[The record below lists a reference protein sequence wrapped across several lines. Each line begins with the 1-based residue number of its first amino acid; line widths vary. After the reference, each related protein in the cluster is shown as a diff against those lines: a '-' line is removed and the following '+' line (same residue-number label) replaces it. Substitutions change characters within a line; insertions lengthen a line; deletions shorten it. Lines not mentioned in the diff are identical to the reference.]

1 MIEDF
6 RIASLCGTLSVNRQL
21 QYGGNGMEMF
31 EVVLAGIIAPAAL
44 VLIWGRACRVTTGG
58 LAPGMVVSGIGSLA
72 VAAVVAHFVVEPGVT
87 MASRYWTVLPALP
100 MIQLVA
106 TVLLAEAL
114 KIWSL
119 RWSLDVTD
127 DLTWRRFAI
136 LAGWTGAGFAAAETC
151 LHVFRHGDDAMLLR
165 SLAIAPLHVLNAIIG
180 AALLWRGVQHG
191 SRLMTIAA
199 IGVSAGLHVLFTWL
213 AAGDVLGGWGIPVAV
228 LAMLVPSAM
237 LLVRPDNHRKAT
249 PVRKIPCNMA
259 YEEIGI
265 TD

>member
-1 MIEDF
+1 
-6 RIASLCGTLSVNRQL
+6 
-21 QYGGNGMEMF
+21 MEMF

-72 VAAVVAHFVVEPGVT
+72 VAAVIAYFVVEPLVT
-87 MASRYWTVLPALP
+87 MVSRHWTVLPALP
-100 MIQLVA
+100 LIQVVV
-106 TVLLAEAL
+106 TVLLAEGL

-119 RWSLDVTD
+119 HWSLVVTD

-136 LAGWTGAGFAAAETC
+136 LAAWTGAGFAAAETC
-151 LHVFRHGDDAMLLR
+151 LHVFRSGDDAMLLR

-180 AALLWRGVQHG
+180 AWLLWRGIQGG

-199 IGVSAGLHVLFTWL
+199 FAVSAGLHVLFTWL
-213 AAGDVLGGWGIPVAV
+213 AMGNVLGGWGMPLAVA
-228 LAMLVPSAM
+228 AMLVPSAM
-237 LLVRPDNHRKAT
+237 LLVRPDDTRRAA
-249 PVRKIPCNMA
+249 PVRKIPCNMP
-259 YEEIGI
+259 YEEIGV